1 MPNKPKKIRRGTYA
15 AAEQSERDRLAYN
28 KRQEEMKKQQ
38 QEQSQGSD
46 GDEEE
51 RSKWAKT
58 AEQRRQ
64 RQERQQQEQ
73 QAHQESERRQRAEWK
88 EQQREQSRQQQQQQQ
103 QSQPRQQQHRM
114 TQRRL
119 QCLRVLGLT
128 AQQDTIAEIKKAYRR
143 LALANHPDHGG
154 NPERMKSINAANDFL
169 AAADDDE

>member
-15 AAEQSERDRLAYN
+15 AAEQSERDRVAYN

-38 QEQSQGSD
+38 RQQSQSD
-46 GDEEE
+46 DDEEE
-51 RSKWAKT
+51 RSKWART

-64 RQERQQQEQ
+64 RQQQQQQEQ

-103 QSQPRQQQHRM
+103 QQQPRHRM

-119 QCLRVLGLT
+119 QCLRILGLT

-169 AAADDDE
+169 AADDDE